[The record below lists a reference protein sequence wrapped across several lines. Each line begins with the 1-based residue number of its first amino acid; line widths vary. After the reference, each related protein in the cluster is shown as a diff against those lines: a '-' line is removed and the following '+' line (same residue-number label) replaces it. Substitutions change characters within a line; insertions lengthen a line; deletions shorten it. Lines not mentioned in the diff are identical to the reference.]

1 MDNKPFVEAYRGLNT
16 SYLKLIDSLSALRA
30 LSSLSLKG
38 CSDRELLD
46 NALEVLVENQD
57 LERCSIYLLEGDRL
71 VNASGMDWE
80 DLISLEKEKGRE
92 NKRSSTTFRLGEG
105 VLGLAAQRGELQHCT
120 DCSTDKRFL
129 PHCQTCYVEMA
140 TTNDRGEQVVG
151 SVISA
156 PIVSG
161 DEILGVLNV
170 SHPHRH
176 FFNEGHERTLRIY
189 CNILGQLLKNNR
201 LFHQMEELVKQ
212 RTMQLQEALEDA
224 EELKRRYELLS
235 IIDDLTQLHN
245 RRFFFPECRAALARD
260 IRYQLPFSILLLDV
274 DHFKHVND
282 NFGHA
287 TGDVVLCQVADVIKR
302 QIREG
307 DILARFGGEEFI
319 LALPNTE
326 QEGAIMLAERIRE
339 AIKGVAW
346 EMKGKALSVTLSI
359 GIAEASEYS
368 EKDSHKVLDRLIMEA
383 DQALYFGKQHGRDQ
397 SRAYADIACK
407 I

>member
-1 MDNKPFVEAYRGLNT
+1 MDNKPFVDAFRGLNT
-16 SYLKLIDSLSALRA
+16 SYLKLVDSLSALRA
-30 LSSLSLKG
+30 LSSLSLEG
-38 CSDRELLD
+38 SSDQILLD
-46 NALEVLVENQD
+46 NALAVLVENLD
-57 LERCSIYLLEGDRL
+57 LERCSIYLLQGDCL
-71 VNASGMDWE
+71 VNAAGMDWE
-80 DLISLEKEKGRE
+80 DLICLEKEKGRE
-92 NKRSSTTFRLGEG
+92 KRQNSASFKLGEG
-105 VLGLAAQRGELQHCT
+105 VLGLAAQSGELQHCR
-120 DCSTDKRFL
+120 DCTTDKRFL
-129 PHCQTCYVEMA
+129 PHCETCYSEVA
-140 TTNDRGEQVVG
+140 AANNAGEQLVG

-156 PIVSG
+156 PIISG
-161 DEILGVLNV
+161 DETLGVLNV
-170 SHPHRH
+170 SHPHRN
-176 FFNEGHERTLRIY
+176 FFDEGHERALRIF
-189 CNILGQLLKNNR
+189 CNVLGQMLKNNR
-201 LFHQMEELVKQ
+201 LLHQMEELVKQ
-212 RTMQLQEALEDA
+212 RTNQLQQALDDA

-260 IRYQLPFSILLLDV
+260 IRYDLPFSILLLDV

-307 DILARFGGEEFI
+307 DIVARFGGEEFI

-326 QEGAIMLAERIRE
+326 REGAIMLAERIRE
-339 AIKGVAW
+339 AVKGVAW
-346 EMKGKALSVTLSI
+346 EVQGRALSVTLSI
-359 GIAEASEYS
+359 GIAEASEYP
-368 EKDSHKVLDRLIMEA
+368 EKDSQKVLDRLIIEA

>member
-1 MDNKPFVEAYRGLNT
+1 MDNQPFVDAFRDLNT
-16 SYLKLIDSLSALRA
+16 SYLKLVDSLSALRA

-38 CSDRELLD
+38 CSDKTLLE

-57 LERCSIYLLEGDRL
+57 LERCSIYLLEDGDL

-80 DLISLEKEKGRE
+80 DLISLEDERSREK
-92 NKRSSTTFRLGEG
+92 KRSGKTFKLGEG
-105 VLGLAAQRGELQHCT
+105 VLGLAAQCGELQHCR
-120 DCSTDKRFL
+120 DCSNDERFL
-129 PHCQTCYVEMA
+129 PNSPISDADVAAANPVCA
-140 TTNDRGEQVVG
+140 DVVG

-156 PIVSG
+156 PIASD

-170 SHPHRH
+170 SHPHRN
-176 FFNEGHERTLRIY
+176 FFTEGHERTLRIF
-189 CNILGQLLKNNR
+189 CNVLGQLLKNNR
-201 LFHQMEELVKQ
+201 LFHQMDELVRQ
-212 RTMQLQEALEDA
+212 RTLQLQEALEDA
-224 EELKRRYELLS
+224 EELKRRYEQLS

-245 RRFFFPECRAALARD
+245 RRFFFPECRAALARS

-274 DHFKHVND
+274 DHFKQVND
-282 NFGHA
+282 NLGHA
-287 TGDVVLCQVADVIKR
+287 TGDVVLRQVAEVIKR

-339 AIKGVAW
+339 AAKEFPWEVKGRRLA
-346 EMKGKALSVTLSI
+346 VTLSI
-359 GIAEASEYS
+359 GVAQASEHA
-368 EKDSHKVLDRLIMEA
+368 EKDSHKVLDRLIIEA

>member
-1 MDNKPFVEAYRGLNT
+1 M
-16 SYLKLIDSLSALRA
+16 
-30 LSSLSLKG
+30 
-38 CSDRELLD
+38 
-46 NALEVLVENQD
+46 
-57 LERCSIYLLEGDRL
+57 
-71 VNASGMDWE
+71 
-80 DLISLEKEKGRE
+80 
-92 NKRSSTTFRLGEG
+92 
-105 VLGLAAQRGELQHCT
+105 
-120 DCSTDKRFL
+120 
-129 PHCQTCYVEMA
+129 
-140 TTNDRGEQVVG
+140 
-151 SVISA
+151 
-156 PIVSG
+156 
-161 DEILGVLNV
+161 
-170 SHPHRH
+170 
-176 FFNEGHERTLRIY
+176 
-189 CNILGQLLKNNR
+189 
-201 LFHQMEELVKQ
+201 
-212 RTMQLQEALEDA
+212 
-224 EELKRRYELLS
+224 
-235 IIDDLTQLHN
+235 
-245 RRFFFPECRAALARD
+245 
-260 IRYQLPFSILLLDV
+260 